1 MHWSIVRA
9 GYVVGF
15 LVGTTTHAIDLLVG
29 GYSWAPPPLAVF
41 FAALVVL
48 DPLTA
53 VLVALGHRH
62 GVTLAFA
69 VIVLDLVANWYV
81 NWPRLPGALL
91 HPTWLLLNVFS
102 LFVLVTWLPLRRHIA
117 GTR

>member
-1 MHWSIVRA
+1 MPWWIVRA

-15 LVGTTTHAIDLLVG
+15 LIGTTTHAIDLLAG
-29 GYSWAPPPLAVF
+29 GYSGVPVPLAVF
-41 FAALVVL
+41 FTALVVI

-69 VIVLDLVANWYV
+69 VIVPDLLANWYL
-81 NWPRLPGALL
+81 NWPGLPGALL
-91 HPTWLLLNVFS
+91 HPTWLVLNLFS
-102 LFVLVTWLPLRRHIA
+102 LFVLVTWWPLRRR
-117 GTR
+117 TP